1 MNETPEEKIMN
12 NVETPEKNRK
22 WTDDV
27 VVPVPLTKFLKMK
40 SKIVKLEHEIKEQEH
55 KRYEYM
61 RQAMDAEDRFKAIKA
76 DYEKLL
82 GISKEEKSE

>member
-1 MNETPEEKIMN
+1 MIETPEN
-12 NVETPEKNRK
+12 NALDAKVETPEKK

-61 RQAMDAEDRFKAIKA
+61 RQAMDAEDKYKRIKA

-82 GISKEEKSE
+82 GIDKEGEK

>member
-1 MNETPEEKIMN
+1 MFLDEELEGIYQ
-12 NVETPEKNRK
+12 
-22 WTDDV
+22 DD
-27 VVPVPLTKFLKMK
+27 
-40 SKIVKLEHEIKEQEH
+40 EIKEQEH